1 MLQLSNVS
9 RYSTETWIW
18 PKVLTEPISPSR
30 QMNCECPASSVW
42 LWVSWSGSIPHYSQ
56 DLPGPVQRQSVL
68 VPLPHTAWNLS
79 SLEHS
84 LPMRFAV
91 RNQSH
96 TLPIQ
101 GKGPQP
107 SAEPHSHSVDRIMNC
122 INLSLSYC
130 SFHAL
135 WYIKTSVTQIVHL
148 LVLPEVLCKF
158 DSCLTVHHQ
167 CRWII

>member
-68 VPLPHTAWNLS
+68 VPLPHTAWNSS